1 MCHVG
6 VKSDVPLLLPRHFHL
21 FWPRKNN
28 GVEMPWAAFW
38 ASLVSLT
45 FFLGWRLK
53 LAEDAALTL
62 HKEGIFF
69 SPSLASFRRK
79 LLGA

>member
-1 MCHVG
+1 MCYVG
-6 VKSDVPLLLPRHFHL
+6 VKSDVPLLLPKHFHP

-28 GVEMPWAAFW
+28 GIEMPWAAFW

-45 FFLGWRLK
+45 FFLGWCLK
-53 LAEDAALTL
+53 LAEHAALTL

-69 SPSLASFRRK
+69 SPLLASFRRK
-79 LLGA
+79 LLGV

>member
-6 VKSDVPLLLPRHFHL
+6 VKSDVPLLLSRHFYP

-28 GVEMPWAAFW
+28 GTEMPWAGFW
-38 ASLVSLT
+38 ASLVSLM
-45 FFLGWRLK
+45 FFLGLCLK
-53 LAEDAALTL
+53 LAEDAALAL

-79 LLGA
+79 LLGV